1 MMRETLLR
9 VGGMVRI
16 AALLALAATL
26 VPLLSAPLSAP
37 LAAQA
42 DEVILV
48 VSNAA
53 SPDTPE
59 VRLTEEE
66 LLALPQV
73 TVRTNTEFTD
83 GVVAYAGPLA
93 RDVVELVGAE
103 EATSAHLVALNDY
116 AVDIP
121 LDDFYEYDV
130 IMALHADG
138 ERLSRRDKGPIWIM
152 YPVDEHAE
160 LQDPLYN
167 VRMIW
172 QLARMELR

>member
-9 VGGMVRI
+9 LGGIVLI
-16 AALLALAATL
+16 AALLAFPGAS
-26 VPLLSAPLSAP
+26 PAP

-42 DEVILV
+42 DEAMLV
-48 VSNAA
+48 VRNAA
-53 SPDTPE
+53 APDTPE
-59 VRLTEEE
+59 IRLTEED

-83 GVVAYAGPLA
+83 GVVAYSGPLA
-93 RDVVELVGAE
+93 REVVELVGAE
-103 EATSAHLVALNDY
+103 GATSAHLVALNDY

-121 LDDFYEYDV
+121 LEDFFEYDV
-130 IMALHADG
+130 ILALHADDR
-138 ERLSRRDKGPIWIM
+138 RLSRRDKGPIWIM
-152 YPVDEHAE
+152 YPVDDHAE

-172 QLARMELR
+172 QLASMELR